1 MPPTNNITSRLSAF
15 VPFLVKALIFFALL
29 FAFTELVGPLPFSVR
44 NVNNGTDV
52 FSMSGEGK
60 ESIKPDVAVI
70 NLGVQANAATVK
82 EAQDRINESINS
94 ITSEVKKLGI
104 DEKDIKTENYNVYPN
119 YDALPPTPI
128 SMDSK
133 TTNAAEPA
141 MAMAPAMEVRT
152 LEAPAGGSAGA
163 ATVTQVGPVAPS
175 RSTTPAQTTKDP
187 RIKSYNANT
196 NLSIKVRDLEKV
208 NQVIDAATNLGANQI
223 GGVTF
228 DVDDRSK
235 AEDAARKKAVDEAKK
250 KAEMAAKTAGIR
262 LGKVINYNESF
273 NGGPYPYFRAES
285 MMSKD
290 AGDSTAGNTSIQ
302 PGSMEV
308 VINVTLSY
316 EIR

>member
-1 MPPTNNITSRLSAF
+1 MPPTNNITARLSSF

-60 ESIKPDVAVI
+60 ETIKPDVAVI

-94 ITSEVKKLGI
+94 ITAEVKKLGI
-104 DEKDIKTENYNVYPN
+104 DEKDIKTESYTVYPN
-119 YDALPPTPI
+119 YDAVPPTPL

-141 MAMAPAMEVRT
+141 MAIAPARDLQT
-152 LEAPAGGSAGA
+152 LEAPSAGSAGT
-163 ATVTQVGPVAPS
+163 ATVTQVGPVAPT
-175 RSTTPAQTTKDP
+175 RPAAPAQTPKDP

-223 GGVTF
+223 GGISF
-228 DVDDRSK
+228 DVDDRAK

-273 NGGPYPYFRAES
+273 NGGPYPYFKAEAA
-285 MMSKD
+285 M
-290 AGDSTAGNTSIQ
+290 DSRSSEPGNTSIE

-308 VINVTLSY
+308 VVNVTLSY